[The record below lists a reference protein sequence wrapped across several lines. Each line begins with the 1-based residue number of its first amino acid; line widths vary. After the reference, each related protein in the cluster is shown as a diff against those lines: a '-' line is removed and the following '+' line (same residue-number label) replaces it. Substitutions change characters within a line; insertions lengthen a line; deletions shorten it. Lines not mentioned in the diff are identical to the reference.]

1 MDLVA
6 VAGDRLLVQRTVSW
20 QRVASSDKEFTA
32 LCWSPDGTLLALA
45 LSEGGYV
52 LYDLELGMTDEEE
65 SFVHQELG
73 KLKVKALFWA
83 HVGRPHPG
91 WALTDDEKERE
102 LEWRYRSAYLDRSKV
117 FLPPTTHVRGDG
129 EQEDIASK
137 SNPTCKKPLSI
148 LCAATIDDEVHLYV
162 HGRYFVAKL
171 ACNSLE
177 QMVCSADLAHV
188 AVLQSPSKLSIYSL
202 PALSRHRYSLQTIS
216 SLYSSIQRHMK
227 TIREGVPNVLSS
239 WKNVLRPLDTK
250 LESLQKVLKNYG
262 IETTVSSA
270 LSQYIAIGKSSEY
283 ANALEQFF
291 TSVQMNDQLL
301 IRMEKT
307 LHNGLAGV
315 EAVARAALFGA
326 AQSLVFD
333 ANELCGLD
341 DYLLP
346 RTLDLRLQTRHLL
359 FSVEFLL
366 SQIVEA
372 RFRLRD
378 LCAWLRSAASEIKA
392 IGTPPDSVQ
401 RDNAKKRR
409 VPQQLL
415 HRVADYVQQEPYLH
429 EGQSATEG
437 IICCCVSA
445 LMSGKTSHVPR
456 PNAQPHSPQSVK
468 TSLFEPEGVR
478 TVVSVL
484 GQAQEAIVE
493 CFEQPRAFI
502 QQGVSS
508 VDIILPST
516 DAATVTCAVHPRIG
530 VEVPSSDDGTLL
542 DGAFYPSTTS
552 EDGSFSCSRQW
563 TIFARSCILNN
574 GHHGIQLISVPV
586 ASGNAWI
593 LSRCLVIPANFLIKE
608 VGFYGDDGNSNRFPG
623 TDKEEGK
630 EGRQALGLLLEDGSN
645 QELWLVQY
653 DKVTFD
659 VTPTSRDGDV
669 VDVRSLEI
677 AVEAMV
683 HILPQLDN
691 TMDEDESDPDVIY
704 AKTRCV
710 QTNVEDVVESRLLLC
725 GSRGV
730 GGVVTANVNHTNY
743 LALFDL
749 EEDEEGDEDNEME
762 EA

>member
-1 MDLVA
+1 
-6 VAGDRLLVQRTVSW
+6 
-20 QRVASSDKEFTA
+20 
-32 LCWSPDGTLLALA
+32 
-45 LSEGGYV
+45 
-52 LYDLELGMTDEEE
+52 
-65 SFVHQELG
+65 
-73 KLKVKALFWA
+73 
-83 HVGRPHPG
+83 
-91 WALTDDEKERE
+91 
-102 LEWRYRSAYLDRSKV
+102 
-117 FLPPTTHVRGDG
+117 
-129 EQEDIASK
+129 
-137 SNPTCKKPLSI
+137 
-148 LCAATIDDEVHLYV
+148 
-162 HGRYFVAKL
+162 
-171 ACNSLE
+171 
-177 QMVCSADLAHV
+177 
-188 AVLQSPSKLSIYSL
+188 
-202 PALSRHRYSLQTIS
+202 
-216 SLYSSIQRHMK
+216 
-227 TIREGVPNVLSS
+227 
-239 WKNVLRPLDTK
+239 
-250 LESLQKVLKNYG
+250 
-262 IETTVSSA
+262 
-270 LSQYIAIGKSSEY
+270 
-283 ANALEQFF
+283 
-291 TSVQMNDQLL
+291 
-301 IRMEKT
+301 
-307 LHNGLAGV
+307 
-315 EAVARAALFGA
+315 
-326 AQSLVFD
+326 
-333 ANELCGLD
+333 
-341 DYLLP
+341 
-346 RTLDLRLQTRHLL
+346 
-359 FSVEFLL
+359 
-366 SQIVEA
+366 
-372 RFRLRD
+372 
-378 LCAWLRSAASEIKA
+378 
-392 IGTPPDSVQ
+392 
-401 RDNAKKRR
+401 
-409 VPQQLL
+409 
-415 HRVADYVQQEPYLH
+415 
-429 EGQSATEG
+429 
-437 IICCCVSA
+437 
-445 LMSGKTSHVPR
+445 MSGKTSHVPR

-623 TDKEEGK
+623 TDKEVGK

-645 QELWLVQY
+645 QELWLVHY

-691 TMDEDESDPDVIY
+691 TMDEDESDLDVIY
-704 AKTRCV
+704 AKSKLMLVSPISLAKVETLIAARPASARCV